1 MLSTNIILCQWR
13 IPLYAWVD
21 ESCYGPHTDSQ
32 DGLVCNFKKKKA
44 YYKAGWLDRTG
55 GYCLVKES
63 CTNLTISVVRASGV
77 CVYFR

>member
-1 MLSTNIILCQWR
+1 MSVEDPTLCVGGRELLW
-13 IPLYAWVD
+13 PSY
-21 ESCYGPHTDSQ
+21 SQ

-77 CVYFR
+77 CVFEMNVD